1 MATKIIVNGVEID
14 IDSLVKNV
22 EESTE
27 EVEET
32 NENNEDVELEENSR
46 ETYNKA
52 GKSGLMAWFFLSK
65 TKKGV

>member
-32 NENNEDVELEENSR
+32 TEDVELEENSR

-52 GKSGLMAWFFLSK
+52 GKSGLMA
-65 TKKGV
+65 